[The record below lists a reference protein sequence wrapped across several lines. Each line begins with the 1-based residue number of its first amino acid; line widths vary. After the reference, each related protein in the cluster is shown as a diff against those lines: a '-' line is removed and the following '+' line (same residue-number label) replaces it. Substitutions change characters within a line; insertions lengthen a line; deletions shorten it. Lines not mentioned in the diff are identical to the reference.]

1 VEGKIVS
8 MSEYQY
14 YEWQTIDRPLS
25 ASEQAAVNE
34 LSSHMDTVTSAQA
47 IVTYSWGDFKHDPQK
62 VLLKYFDAFLYDS
75 NFGVRKLM
83 FRLPKNL
90 VDVPSI
96 QPYLLEDWIMLEE
109 HSKYFVLEI
118 EINDEIDFFEWIES
132 EGILGQLTP
141 LREQLLQG
149 DTRMLYLA
157 WLKAISRDD
166 PEVWEEE
173 PEPPVPAGLKKLN
186 ASLQALTEFFEI
198 DPHLIS
204 SAAVAS
210 KNMESA
216 RAPDLESAIS
226 KLTRTESDAHLLQI
240 VRGEPGAVLSL
251 KKRLTALS
259 GGNPSLQSQSRR
271 TASQL
276 FEQAGKVEMEAKRQ
290 AREEAERK
298 RIRRL
303 ETLAQEEEANWVY
316 AENLLGQKRGS
327 AYDEAT
333 KLLVELHD
341 MAEYK
346 QSRNKFAERFKL
358 ICDRYGKSA
367 VLMGRFRRAG
377 LI

>member
-1 VEGKIVS
+1 

-14 YEWQTIDRPLS
+14 YEWQTIDRPLT
-25 ASEQAAVNE
+25 AHEQAEVNG
-34 LSSHMDTVTSAQA
+34 LSSHMGTVTSTQA

-75 NFGVRKLM
+75 NFGVRRLM

-109 HSKYFVLEI
+109 QGNYFGLEI
-118 EINDEIDFFEWIES
+118 QINDETDFFEWIES
-132 EGILGQLTP
+132 DGILGQLTP

-149 DTRMLYLA
+149 DTRILYLA

-166 PEVWEEE
+166 PEVWEDE

-186 ASLQALTEFFEI
+186 ASLQAFAEFFEI

-204 SAAVAS
+204 AAAVSS
-210 KNMESA
+210 KKGESSLE
-216 RAPDLESAIS
+216 PDLESAIG
-226 KLTRTESDAHLLQI
+226 KLSRAESDDHLLQI

-251 KKRLTALS
+251 KKRLTQLS
-259 GGNPSLQSQSRR
+259 GGKPPSQSRSTR
-271 TASQL
+271 TAGTL
-276 FEQAGKVEMEAKRQ
+276 FEQAKKVEMEAKRK

-298 RIRRL
+298 RTQRL
-303 ETLAQEEEANWVY
+303 EKLAKEEEAHWVY

-327 AYDEAT
+327 AYEEAT
-333 KLLVELHD
+333 KLLVELRD

-346 QSRNKFAERFKL
+346 QSRDKFAKRFKL
-358 ICDRYGKSA
+358 ICDRYGKSVA
-367 VLMGRFRRAG
+367 LMDRFRRAG